1 MRDGIRRSKDLR
13 AEIGKFP
20 NSTNERKIMSTKTL
34 RKRIALVA
42 VSALG
47 FGLLSAA
54 PSSAVATTLTTS
66 SVSGTVAVSAGGVST
81 GSFTVNLVEDAATT
95 WTNGA
100 TVTMALFD
108 NDMVQ
113 NTCTIDANADGTPK
127 GAIITGQ
134 SEEIFATS
142 ATVPTLSMSSGDL
155 TMTLATTIAD
165 NAEVESITISGLTAT
180 CTASA
185 AVGRIYVKVTT
196 GTAEL
201 EPAKVV
207 SQGVAS
213 GYDSAVADALAA
225 SFSATAS
232 AIPASVAD
240 NSGIRIKVLSTST
253 FPMVYEATNCTALI
267 IGPAGAGESV
277 TIDDLGYSGDY
288 AYAVVAGAGTLG
300 VPAGLGTFIGQPG
313 TTYAAA
319 ATGNCTSAVWLGNIG
334 SVSAAAQLT
343 VDATKVVSSIAS
355 AITTANNDGQIEIT
369 ELTSGAIADGTA
381 TTITITLT
389 DGQFT
394 SAPTLTTVGAAMTN
408 LTPSYPASTLTLY
421 RADGTATGVSV
432 HGSITPSSTLAIGSS
447 VKVAATIANGTNPVI
462 QSTSLVIDGV
472 VSTVRRTNVITYGA
486 ATAATGAPFSIAA
499 STTTAAS
506 GAVFSVTESA
516 AATFA
521 AGRYVAACFNDAGG
535 DQFDLASRGIW
546 ATVTSG
552 DLKLAGNVTTAAASA
567 GTANAVASTTIG
579 DYDGT
584 AVTYQCV
591 YTQIYSAGTTPS
603 TIRFSAGNAT
613 GTAADTI
620 GAYIKTGSTAGSMA
634 MGIFAGAT
642 LGSLTA
648 YTSVVYGTRTP
659 VAKYTLSTS
668 GYPSVVAPGTAQ
680 PLGDLTIV
688 ETKRGNFAVGAITVD
703 LTNSAASQSDPATTW
718 AVSGANAPVV
728 SQTNAASDIAWS
740 YAVTDANTVTITVTT
755 ASTNVP
761 ATFKVSNILVNVLG
775 AKSNGVAVTDS
786 DLYLTA
792 AGAGLSSTSYSLQ
805 AGKTGSGVAPVSNA
819 DVLKSIVALIA
830 SINKQIQALQKLIL
844 KR

>member
-1 MRDGIRRSKDLR
+1 
-13 AEIGKFP
+13 
-20 NSTNERKIMSTKTL
+20 MSTKTL

-47 FGLLSAA
+47 FSLLSVA
-54 PSSAVATTLTTS
+54 PSSAVATTLTNT

-100 TVTMALFD
+100 TVTISLFD

-127 GAIITGQ
+127 GAVMTGA
-134 SEEIFATS
+134 SEEIFATG

-155 TMTLATTIAD
+155 TMTLATSIAD

-180 CTASA
+180 CTSSA

-196 GTAEL
+196 GTAEI

-207 SQGVAS
+207 SQGVAA

-240 NSGIRIKVLSTST
+240 NSGIKIKVLSTSL
-253 FPMVYEATNCTALI
+253 FPMVYEATNCTAII

-300 VPAGLGTFIGQPG
+300 VPAGLGTNVGQPG
-313 TTYAAA
+313 TTFAAA
-319 ATGNCTSAVWLGNIG
+319 ATGNCTSAVWIGNIG
-334 SVSAAAQLT
+334 SVSSSAQLT
-343 VDATKVVSSIAS
+343 VDATKVVSSVAS
-355 AITTANNDGQIEIT
+355 AVTTANNDGQIEIT

-389 DGQFT
+389 NGQFT

-408 LTPSYPASTLTLY
+408 LTPSYPATTLTLY

-432 HGSITPSSTLAIGSS
+432 HGSITPSSTMAIGSS
-447 VKVAATIANGTNPVI
+447 VTVAATIANGTNPVI

-472 VSTVRRTNVITYGA
+472 VTTVRRTNVITYGA
-486 ATAATGAPFSIAA
+486 ATAAIGAPFSIAA

-506 GAVFSVTESA
+506 GAVFSVTESS
-516 AATFA
+516 AATFS
-521 AGRYVAACFNDAGG
+521 AGRYVAACFDDAGG

-552 DLKLAGNVTTAAASA
+552 DLKLAGNVTTVAASA
-567 GTANAVASTTIG
+567 GTAGAVVDNAAVYAN
-579 DYDGT
+579 YNGT

-591 YTQIYSAGTTPS
+591 YTQVYSASTTPS
-603 TIRFSAGNAT
+603 TIRFTAGNAT
-613 GTAADTI
+613 GTGADTI
-620 GAYIKTGSTAGSMA
+620 GAYIKTGSSAGSMA
-634 MGIFAGAT
+634 MGIFAGA
-642 LGSLTA
+642 SLTA
-648 YTSVVYGTRTP
+648 LINYTNVVYGSRTP

-668 GYPSVVAPGTAQ
+668 GYPSVVVPGTNQ
-680 PLGDLTIV
+680 PLGDLTIA
-688 ETKRGNFAVGAITVD
+688 ENKKGNFAAGTITVD
-703 LTNSAASQSDPATTW
+703 LTNSAGSQSDPATTW

-740 YAVTDANTVTITVTT
+740 YTVTDANTVTITVTT
-755 ASTNVP
+755 ASTNLP

-775 AKSNGVAVTDS
+775 SKSAGIAVTDS

-805 AGKTGSGVAPVSNA
+805 AGKTGTGAAAVSNA